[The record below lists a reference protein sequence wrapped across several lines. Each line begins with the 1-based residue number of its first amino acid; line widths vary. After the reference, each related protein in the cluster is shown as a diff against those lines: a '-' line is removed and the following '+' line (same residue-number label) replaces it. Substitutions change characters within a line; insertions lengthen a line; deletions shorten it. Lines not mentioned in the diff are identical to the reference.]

1 MKNVFVV
8 RNDHEDSKRCERL
21 LREKFNAGGINVA
34 CDYTDEVELIICIG
48 GDGTFLRSVH
58 SLGFPA
64 QNIVGINTG
73 GLGFFQEI
81 SISEL
86 DDFIEAYVQGRYSVQ
101 TLQCLQASIV
111 VAKAEEP
118 TDEGLQ
124 KCVHASLNGED
135 NIIFH
140 YESEDEKK
148 RVFKANFLNEITVK
162 SVLPKPVHIDIY
174 IGNQFIEMFSGD
186 GILAATSAGST
197 GYNYSLGGAIMDP
210 RLSNI
215 QLTPIAPISSTAYRA
230 FTSSLL
236 LPSFEAI
243 KIVSRSND
251 GLVIAGDGFSSEF
264 KNIKEINIEL
274 SPVSIRLL
282 RFENYE
288 FWAKAKNKF
297 LIPSE

>member
-1 MKNVFVV
+1 MKNIFIV
-8 RNDHEDSKRCERL
+8 RNEHEDSKKCEGL
-21 LREKFNAGGINVA
+21 LREKFNAGRINVA

-48 GDGTFLRSVH
+48 GDGTFLRNIH
-58 SLGFPA
+58 SLGFPK
-64 QNIVGINTG
+64 QNIVGVNTG

-81 SISEL
+81 NISEL
-86 DDFIEAYVQGRYSVQ
+86 DNFIEAYNEGRYSVQ
-101 TLQCLQASIV
+101 ALQCLQASIV
-111 VAKAEEP
+111 VDKVGDSADNEV
-118 TDEGLQ
+118 Q
-124 KCVHASLNGED
+124 KFRNSDFSDGD
-135 NIIFH
+135 NVIFNC
-140 YESEDEKK
+140 EREDESK
-148 RVFKANFLNEITVK
+148 RVFKAKFLNEITVK

-174 IGNQFIEMFSGD
+174 IGNQFIETFSGD

-251 GLVIAGDGFSSEF
+251 GLVIAGDGFSSIF
-264 KNIKEINIEL
+264 KNLKEINIEL
-274 SPVSIRLL
+274 SPVSIKLL

-297 LIPSE
+297 LIPGE

>member
-1 MKNVFVV
+1 MNNVFIV
-8 RNDHEDSKRCERL
+8 RNDHEDSKRCEGL
-21 LREKFNAGGINVA
+21 LREKFNSLGVDVNS
-34 CDYTDEVELIICIG
+34 CYTKDTKLIICIG

-58 SLGFPA
+58 SLGFPT

-81 SISEL
+81 SIGEL

-101 TLQCLQASIV
+101 ALQCLQASIV
-111 VAKAEEP
+111 VDKAGDSADNEVQEFRN
-118 TDEGLQ
+118 TDFIDG
-124 KCVHASLNGED
+124 D
-135 NIIFH
+135 NVIFNC
-140 YESEDEKK
+140 EREDESK

-174 IGNQFIEMFSGD
+174 IGNQFIETFSGD

-236 LPSFEAI
+236 LPESEAI
-243 KIVSRSND
+243 KIVSHSND

-274 SPVSIRLL
+274 SPVSINLL

-297 LIPSE
+297 LIPSG

>member
-1 MKNVFVV
+1 MNNVFIV
-8 RNDHEDSKRCERL
+8 RNDHEDSKRCEGL
-21 LREKFNAGGINVA
+21 LREKFNSLGVDVNS
-34 CDYTDEVELIICIG
+34 CYTKDTKLIICIG

-58 SLGFPA
+58 SLGFPT

-81 SISEL
+81 SIGEL
-86 DDFIEAYVQGRYSVQ
+86 DDFIEAYVQCRYSVQ
-101 TLQCLQASIV
+101 ALQCLQASIV
-111 VAKAEEP
+111 VDKAG
-118 TDEGLQ
+118 DS
-124 KCVHASLNGED
+124 AD
-135 NIIFH
+135 NEVQEFRNSDFSDGDNVIFNC
-140 YESEDEKK
+140 EREDESK
-148 RVFKANFLNEITVK
+148 RVFKAKFLNEITVK

-174 IGNQFIEMFSGD
+174 IGNQFIETFSGD

-251 GLVIAGDGFSSEF
+251 GLVIAGDGFSSIF

-274 SPVSIRLL
+274 SPVSIKLL

-297 LIPSE
+297 LIPGE

>member
-1 MKNVFVV
+1 MNNVFIV
-8 RNDHEDSKRCERL
+8 RNDHEDSKRCEGL
-21 LREKFNAGGINVA
+21 LREKFNSLGVDVNS
-34 CDYTDEVELIICIG
+34 CYTKDTKLIICIG

-58 SLGFPA
+58 SLGFPT

-81 SISEL
+81 SIGEL

-101 TLQCLQASIV
+101 ALQCLQASIV
-111 VAKAEEP
+111 VDKAGDSADNEVQEFRN
-118 TDEGLQ
+118 TDFIDG
-124 KCVHASLNGED
+124 D
-135 NIIFH
+135 NVIFNC
-140 YESEDEKK
+140 EREDESK
-148 RVFKANFLNEITVK
+148 RVFKAKFLNEITVK

-174 IGNQFIEMFSGD
+174 IGNQFIETFSGD

-236 LPSFEAI
+236 LPESEAI
-243 KIVSRSND
+243 KIVSHSND

-274 SPVSIRLL
+274 SPVSINLL

-297 LIPSE
+297 LIPSG